1 MAKPFAGL
9 LLLLGMLGAE
19 LALFGH
25 DWAGAIAVAMWLG
38 CATVLIATRSP
49 APATAPERAAAPRT
63 RARSAHVLG

>member
-25 DWAGAIAVAMWLG
+25 EWAGAAAVALWLG
-38 CATVLIATRSP
+38 CATVLIAVREPS
-49 APATAPERAAAPRT
+49 AAPERRAATRT
-63 RARSAHVLG
+63 SARSAHVLG